1 MSEKEIKAAV
11 QRYLKE
17 KKGGFY
23 DEESYSDDENPYS
36 LSLPAGG
43 LSVGGRKKRATK
55 KKVVKRKATKKTMKG
70 GKVKNP
76 WIAFMKKHKGKMTR
90 EEMVKEYHKQKG
102 GYGTDK
108 GAKKAAKTK
117 AAKKRKMVKGEK
129 KGKAK
134 HLSEWQERL
143 KAYCKKHGVSL
154 REAMMA
160 LKKK

>member
-102 GYGTDK
+102 S
-108 GAKKAAKTK
+108 KKAAKTK
-117 AAKKRKMVKGEK
+117 AAKKRKMVKVGK

-134 HLSEWQERL
+134 YLSAWQERL